1 MARPKTLRS
10 DIAEAIGVSV
20 SMVSKYWKKGMPRDS
35 VERAKSWYMANIGR
49 GKVKVENF
57 GKMEVSSVSEVK
69 GVAPTAT
76 QITDELLRGLAFFAA
91 SADAK
96 LKYHEAEIQRLKQQV
111 DAIGDTQD
119 PAEIKE
125 RLDLISMMM
134 AYEKQQN
141 ETAKALVTVQDKQ
154 HKIELERRESFALK
168 DVEEAVSKLM
178 GGVKQ
183 IIDRAAIRITRD
195 LTGDIKAEQAGKVAL
210 MVEEIYKNF
219 YEFELVENF
228 NPNKKDNAASV

>member
-10 DIAEAIGVSV
+10 DISEAVGISV
-20 SMVSKYWKKGMPRDS
+20 SMVSKYWKRGMPRDS
-35 VERAKSWYMANIGR
+35 IDGAKSWYMANVGR
-49 GKVKVENF
+49 GKVSVKNF
-57 GKMEVSSVSEVK
+57 SKMDMVAPSGVK
-69 GVAPTAT
+69 SATPTAT
-76 QITDELLRGLAFFAA
+76 EITDELLRGLAFFAA

-96 LKYHEAEIQRLKQQV
+96 LKYHEAEIQRIKQQV
-111 DAIGDTQD
+111 NDMGETLD
-119 PAEIKE
+119 PEEAKD
-125 RLDLISMMM
+125 RLALISMMM

-183 IIDRAAIRITRD
+183 IVDRAAIRITRD
-195 LTGDIKAEQAGKVAL
+195 LTGDIKAEQTGKVAL
-210 MVEEIYKNF
+210 MVDEIYKSF
-219 YEFELVENF
+219 YEFELIENF
-228 NPNKKDNAASV
+228 RSNKTDN